1 MSHQLTGLMY
11 CTDVTLVKLSL
22 TEMPGEVLL
31 LCKLMKSYELRWF
44 SHLTRDGNDI
54 FGRKVNW

>member
-1 MSHQLTGLMY
+1 MNSHQLTGLMY

-31 LCKLMKSYELRWF
+31 LCKLMKSYEL
-44 SHLTRDGNDI
+44 
-54 FGRKVNW
+54 